1 MRLSRV
7 LNHSAVAADQAQT
20 AAARALPGDN
30 GLALRSLAPVMT
42 AVIMAV
48 MVVVSINLVRT
59 ADGIVVFWLPAAVA
73 SAAWMRMGR
82 GGGHDLIFG
91 GMIALGVFVGQ
102 LLAGHTLMPA
112 AWLTIASM
120 VEILTVV
127 MIARRLDLDASFGS
141 VASILKLLAGCGA
154 AALAGAAVGAT
165 YFSTLSG
172 APFLISLQTWWFG
185 HTLGMILTLPLLLS
199 VSFTSWRA
207 LSKPARLAEWILMMV
222 AVAGAAGWIYFHAS
236 IPMSFLLNA
245 LLVVVAARLRIA
257 GVALAMLIVSACVF
271 GAMLM
276 GERMVGLSALTA
288 DARLIATQLM
298 LVSVALPF
306 LMVAALLHER
316 DALAERARAD
326 QARAERASEAKSR
339 LLANVAHEIKS
350 PVSGII
356 GIGEMWSAGVLG
368 PVSAEQGEMAQM
380 LVSTARQVETLTHDL
395 LDVAQ
400 AEAGRVALD
409 MRPVD
414 VAGVADDVRRKL
426 ALMPEA
432 SHMAVDLIT
441 EGDGLVA
448 RADSVRLTQAITN
461 LATNAVKYGA
471 AGGEVRL
478 AVRRLDGRVRVEV
491 RDRGPGL
498 SREKQ
503 SQLFEP
509 FNRLG
514 LERSSIEGH
523 GIGLTLA
530 KRLTELMGGSIGVVS
545 APGEGATFWVELPAV
560 T

>member
-7 LNHSAVAADQAQT
+7 LDHSAVAADKAQT
-20 AAARALPGDN
+20 AAARALPGEN
-30 GLALRSLAPVMT
+30 GLALQSLAPVLT
-42 AVIMAV
+42 AVAMAV
-48 MVVVSINLVRT
+48 MVVLSINLVRT

-73 SAAWMRMGR
+73 TAAWMRMGR

-91 GMIALGVFVGQ
+91 GMIALGIFVGQ

-112 AWLTIASM
+112 AWLTMGSM
-120 VEILTVV
+120 VEILTMV
-127 MIARRLDLDASFGS
+127 MIGRRLGLDASFGS

-199 VSFTSWRA
+199 VSFASWRA
-207 LSKPARLAEWILMMV
+207 VTKPARLAEWLLIMA

-236 IPMSFLLNA
+236 IPMGFLLNA

-316 DALAERARAD
+316 DTLAARARAD

-356 GIGEMWSAGVLG
+356 GIGEMWSAGNLG
-368 PVSAEQGEMAQM
+368 PTSAEQGEMAQM
-380 LVSTARQVETLTHDL
+380 LVSTARQVEVLTHDL

-432 SHMAVDLIT
+432 SHMAIDLIT
-441 EGDGLVA
+441 EDDGLVA

-471 AGGEVRL
+471 IGGEVRL
-478 AVRRLDGRVRVEV
+478 VVRRRDGRVRVEV

-498 SREKQ
+498 SLEKQ